1 MPKRR
6 RHADCVPERI
16 LREDGVEDT
25 IMLDERYRPYK
36 GQPAKVENI
45 CGAFTEMVSTENLK
59 GVLTETNNQFGRQ
72 KEVFCLYGNV
82 AINKGKATFMGAR
95 NAQSVER
102 LADAL
107 ALSSSRN
114 VVHMVVMCAKTGK
127 RIQVRSSGLLECRL
141 TNAWG
146 HYLRIENRMYDHTN
160 TVRMS
165 VRNFVD
171 PVQEGAMP
179 TFALD
184 AAFRPDKNNWT
195 ITGRGTVM
203 ARFAWVRVEWTPECE
218 AACLA
223 LCDRVV
229 QRCLTFD

>member
-6 RHADCVPERI
+6 RHANCVPERI
-16 LREDGVEDT
+16 LREDGEEDT
-25 IMLDERYRPYK
+25 VMLDERYRPYK
-36 GQPAKVENI
+36 GQAARVENI
-45 CGAFTEMVSTENLK
+45 CGAFTEMISTEHLK

-72 KEVFCLYGNV
+72 KEVFSLHGNV
-82 AINKGKATFMGAR
+82 SISKGKATFMGAR
-95 NAQSVER
+95 NAQSIDR

-107 ALSSSRN
+107 GLSSPKN
-114 VVHMVVMCAKTGK
+114 VAHMVVICAKTGK

-141 TNAWG
+141 TNSWG

-165 VRNFVD
+165 VRHFVD
-171 PVQEGAMP
+171 PIPDGTTP

-184 AAFRPDKNNWT
+184 AAYRPDKNNWT

-203 ARFAWVRVEWTPECE
+203 ARFAWVSIEWTPECE

-229 QRCLTFD
+229 KRCLTFE